1 MNTANRFKVGDLVA
15 FTMSKAE
22 MPRPKFFPVNPKDF
36 SSLEP
41 IVTSWT
47 VARRVKKVKNGLVC
61 VQVDNRLE
69 WIPES
74 SIRMV

>member
-22 MPRPKFFPVNPKDF
+22 IPRPKFFPVNPKDL
-36 SSLEP
+36 SLVP

-47 VARRVKKVKNGLVC
+47 VARRVKKAKGGMVC
-61 VQVDNRLE
+61 VRLNNQLQ
-69 WIPES
+69 WLSES
-74 SIRMV
+74 VVRRV